1 MMTRE
6 ERREYDRERR
16 FNKRLR
22 EEERKWHAE
31 IRALMDTGL
40 SFDDAWVAAG
50 GMIIIHEITRDKP

>member
-16 FNKRLR
+16 LMRRLR
-22 EEERKWHAE
+22 EEERKWHAK
-31 IRALMDTGL
+31 IKALTDSGL

-50 GMIIIHEITRDKP
+50 GMIVPDITMDKP